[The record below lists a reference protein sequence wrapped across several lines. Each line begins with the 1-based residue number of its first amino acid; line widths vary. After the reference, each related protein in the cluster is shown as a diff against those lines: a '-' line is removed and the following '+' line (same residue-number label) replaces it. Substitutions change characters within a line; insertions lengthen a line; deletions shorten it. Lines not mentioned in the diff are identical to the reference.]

1 MEEPLPVRG
10 VPPLCSVAMPNA
22 QSVGMNFHYNKPE
35 FAVSKILTVMFFNLI
50 SHIPRAKFGNDV
62 FSGGRLSR
70 RLILRWAT
78 LKGLAAIIL
87 FLILAI
93 LIEYAIVAYAISL
106 GVREENPLKWS
117 FKFPGTDWT
126 ITIAVSP
133 LFHIVPL
140 SVIITLVF
148 CWVCMTRYAAMQPP
162 KPLEGK
168 PKAKQQKKGQA
179 QKAKETFASRIGS
192 AIRKFFGKIKSGLLR
207 IRGVSYVWSKV
218 SFARATIKSALI
230 TIIVFSALIL
240 LISVIAFPWLIY
252 GTFSNLYRGNP
263 SLLEFV
269 KSVNNALKGF
279 VEALGPIGWLCSA
292 INNAII
298 SAAPSLRGFVSALG
312 GLVKPLVDLP
322 PFGKYLVFQNVAAW
336 VSALT
341 VFSYGFFT
349 RKGYRFRKAK
359 RS

>member
-1 MEEPLPVRG
+1 
-10 VPPLCSVAMPNA
+10 
-22 QSVGMNFHYNKPE
+22 
-35 FAVSKILTVMFFNLI
+35 MFFNLI
-50 SHIPRAKFGNDV
+50 FHIPRAKFSNDA

-78 LKGLAAIIL
+78 LKGLTAIIL
-87 FLILAI
+87 FFMLTI

-106 GVREENPLKWS
+106 GVEDENPLKGS

-126 ITIAVSP
+126 ITIVVSP

-140 SVIITLVF
+140 AVIITLVF
-148 CWVCMTRYAAMQPP
+148 CWICMTKYAVMQPP
-162 KPLEGK
+162 KLMEGK
-168 PKAKQQKKGQA
+168 PKAKQQKKGQTR
-179 QKAKETFASRIGS
+179 KTEKRFTSRIGA
-192 AIRKFFGKIKSGLLR
+192 AIKKFFGRVKSGLLR
-207 IRGVSYVWSKV
+207 IKGVSYIWSKV

-230 TIIVFSALIL
+230 TILVFSALIL
-240 LISVIAFPWLIY
+240 LISVIAFPGLIY
-252 GTFSNLYRGNP
+252 GAFSNLYRGNP
-263 SLLEFV
+263 SLFEFV

-298 SAAPSLRGFVSALG
+298 SAAPAFRGFVSALG

-322 PFGKYLVFQNVAAW
+322 PVGKYLVLQNVSAW

-349 RKGYRFRKAK
+349 RKGYRFKKAK

>member
-1 MEEPLPVRG
+1 
-10 VPPLCSVAMPNA
+10 
-22 QSVGMNFHYNKPE
+22 
-35 FAVSKILTVMFFNLI
+35 
-50 SHIPRAKFGNDV
+50 V

-78 LKGLAAIIL
+78 LKGLTAIIL
-87 FLILAI
+87 FIILAV
-93 LIEYAIVAYAISL
+93 LVEYAIVVYAISL
-106 GVREENPLKWS
+106 GVREENPLKGS

-148 CWVCMTRYAAMQPP
+148 CWVCMTKYAAMQPP
-162 KPLEGK
+162 KPIEGK
-168 PKAKQQKKGQA
+168 PKAKQQKKGQT
-179 QKAKETFASRIGS
+179 QKAKETFASKICGT
-192 AIRKFFGKIKSGLLR
+192 IRKFFGKIKSGLLR
-207 IRGVSYVWSKV
+207 IKGVSYVWSRV

-230 TIIVFSALIL
+230 TILVFLALIL
-240 LISVIAFPWLIY
+240 LISVIAFPGLIY
-252 GTFSNLYRGNP
+252 GTFSNLYKGNP
-263 SLLEFV
+263 QLLEFV

-298 SAAPSLRGFVSALG
+298 SAAPAFRGFVSALG

-322 PFGKYLVFQNVAAW
+322 PVGKYLVFQNVAAW

>member
-1 MEEPLPVRG
+1 
-10 VPPLCSVAMPNA
+10 
-22 QSVGMNFHYNKPE
+22 
-35 FAVSKILTVMFFNLI
+35 
-50 SHIPRAKFGNDV
+50 V

-70 RLILRWAT
+70 RLILRWTT
-78 LKGLAAIIL
+78 LKGLVAIIL
-87 FLILAI
+87 FLILAV
-93 LIEYAIVAYAISL
+93 LVEYAIVVYAISL
-106 GVREENPLKWS
+106 GVREENPLKGS
-117 FKFPGTDWT
+117 FNLPGTDWT
-126 ITIAVSP
+126 VTIAVSP
-133 LFHIVPL
+133 LFHIIPL

-148 CWVCMTRYAAMQPP
+148 CWVCMTKYAAMQSP
-162 KPLEGK
+162 KPIEGK
-168 PKAKQQKKGQA
+168 PKTKQQKKGET
-179 QKAKETFASRIGS
+179 QKAKETFASRIGG

-207 IRGVSYVWSKV
+207 IKGVSYVWSKV

-230 TIIVFSALIL
+230 TVLVFLALIL
-240 LISVIAFPWLIY
+240 LISVTAFPGLIY

-279 VEALGPIGWLCSA
+279 VEALGPIGWLCSS

-322 PFGKYLVFQNVAAW
+322 PVGKYLVFQNVAAW
-336 VSALT
+336 VSALI